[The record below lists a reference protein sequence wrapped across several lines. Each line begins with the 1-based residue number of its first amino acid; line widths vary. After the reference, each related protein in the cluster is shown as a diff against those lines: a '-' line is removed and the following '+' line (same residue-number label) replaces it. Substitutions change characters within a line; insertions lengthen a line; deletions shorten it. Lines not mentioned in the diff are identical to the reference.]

1 MPLPINNEDDL
12 EAFAELH
19 RDVLGGCRLRLK
31 AYGMNVFTDTHEGH
45 SVKVV
50 RAHPI
55 DCTFTVILEIHRDW
69 LWLVYQDQDSPD
81 GLKDVTRW
89 CSEAVVPKK
98 VTTTWM

>member
-19 RDVLGGCRLRLK
+19 RDVLGGCCLRLE
-31 AYGMNVFTDTHEGH
+31 AYGMNVFTDPHEGH

-69 LWLVYQDQDSPD
+69 LWLVYQDQDFLD

-89 CSEAVVPKK
+89 CPEAVVPKR